1 MNDPDLV
8 SRIERF
14 YIPENL
20 VRSITRLGH
29 IPASSQ
35 ETSVG
40 VAFLD
45 IANYTN
51 LSRFLSPK
59 ENQALLNGLYT
70 AFKRVIEHRGGFL
83 NKIEGDALMFQFD
96 GILNAELRA
105 KNETEKTAQ
114 IAHDLFYTCVDLQQ
128 VCVLFNQAND
138 SFLTDQ
144 GHPEDRHALEAAF
157 SIMKT
162 LRGKEDI
169 SSTLLAFFQI
179 RIRIGANLGEVTIGN
194 FGPAGH
200 KHWDIIGLPVINAK
214 RMESTAPVGGLR
226 ISAEFF
232 RVLEQYGITDE
243 YYERF
248 RKTAARGSGAYSTIK
263 KEELFRYKEV
273 VIAEKQGAVYETY
286 AIQVFPFLPESIAHQ
301 TEALLSHGE
310 NGSREIVE
318 FFRYYRGN
326 RYVIDKLEQ
335 LLLGKGIC
343 LRKKELVETLY
354 LCSKHTLRI
363 PDSSSLFEIFAH
375 MDERLDSL
383 KSEMHIPKPA
393 DFLAYDQ
400 FMAAFRERT
409 IAAYEQERGQMA
421 CRSRFSNIAIPLI
434 YGSLE
439 ASIREWQLRN
449 EAAEEETELLED
461 IEEISGS

>member
-1 MNDPDLV
+1 MNDPELI

-20 VRSITRLGH
+20 VKSISRLGH

-35 ETSVG
+35 ETRVG

-45 IANYTN
+45 IANYTH

-83 NKIEGDALMFQFD
+83 NKIEGDAMMFQFD
-96 GILNAELRA
+96 GILNFELRD
-105 KNETEKTAQ
+105 KDEKEKTAM
-114 IAHDLFYTCVDLQQ
+114 IARDLFYTCVELQR
-128 VCVLFNQAND
+128 VCVMFNHAND
-138 SFLTDQ
+138 SFLTEQ
-144 GHPEDRHALEAAF
+144 GHPEDRQALEAAF
-157 SIMKT
+157 NIIKT
-162 LRGKEDI
+162 LRSKDEI

-232 RVLEQYGITDE
+232 RILEEYGIADE

-248 RKTAARGSGAYSTIK
+248 TREAARGSGTYSTIGRD
-263 KEELFRYKEV
+263 ELFKFKEV
-273 VIAEKQGAVYETY
+273 VIAEKHGAVYQTY
-286 AIQVFPFLPESIAHQ
+286 AIQVFPFLPESLAGQ
-301 TEALLSHGE
+301 TEALLKHGE
-310 NGSREIVE
+310 SGSREIVE

-326 RYVIDKLEQ
+326 RYVIDMLEKT
-335 LLLGKGIC
+335 LVAKGII
-343 LRKKELVETLY
+343 LRKKELVDTIY
-354 LCSKHTLRI
+354 LCSRHTLKI
-363 PDSSSLFEIFAH
+363 PASSSLFEIFAL

-383 KSEMHIPKPA
+383 KSDRQCARPE

-400 FMAAFRERT
+400 YMSAYRERT
-409 IAAYEQERGQMA
+409 LAAYEQDREQLA
-421 CRSRFSNIAIPLI
+421 CRNRFANIAIPLV
-434 YGSLE
+434 YGSIE
-439 ASIREWQLRN
+439 AAIREWQLKN
-449 EAAEEETELLED
+449 ESMDEDMELLEEVD
-461 IEEISGS
+461 EPDRD

>member
-1 MNDPDLV
+1 MNDPELI

-20 VRSITRLGH
+20 VKSISRLGH

-45 IANYTN
+45 IANYTH

-96 GILNAELRA
+96 GILNVELRD
-105 KNETEKTAQ
+105 KNETEKTAF
-114 IAHDLFYTCVDLQQ
+114 IARDLFYTCIELQR
-128 VCVLFNQAND
+128 VCVMFNHAND
-138 SFLTDQ
+138 SFLTEQ
-144 GHPEDRHALEAAF
+144 GHPEDRQALEAAF
-157 SIMKT
+157 SIIKT
-162 LRGKEDI
+162 IRNKDDI
-169 SSTLLAFFQI
+169 SSTLMAFFQI

-232 RVLEQYGITDE
+232 QILEKHGVVEE
-243 YYERF
+243 YFDRF
-248 RKTAARGSGAYSTIK
+248 RREAARGSGAYSAISR
-263 KEELFRYKEV
+263 EELFKFKEV
-273 VIAEKQGAVYETY
+273 VIAEKHGAVYQTY
-286 AIQVFPFLPESIAHQ
+286 AIQVFPFLPESIANQ
-301 TEALLSHGE
+301 TEELLKHGE
-310 NGSREIVE
+310 NGSKEIVE

-326 RYVIDKLEQ
+326 RFVIDKLEK
-335 LLLGKGIC
+335 LLTDKGVVF
-343 LRKKELVETLY
+343 RKQELIETIY
-354 LCSKHTLRI
+354 LCSRRTLKI
-363 PDSSSLFEIFAH
+363 SNKAGIFTILAL

-383 KSEMHIPKPA
+383 KCEREQTRPD
-393 DFLAYDQ
+393 DFYAYDH
-400 FMAAFRERT
+400 FMSSFREST
-409 IAAYEQERGQMA
+409 LAAYEAEREQMV
-421 CRSRFSNIAIPLI
+421 CRNRFAHIAIPLV
-434 YGSLE
+434 YGSIK

-449 EAAEEETELLED
+449 ADEEDESELLEEAEPAD
-461 IEEISGS
+461 E